1 MPSNDGRKQ
10 SAQVARHVVEVST
23 DALVGFAGLATEW
36 GITANTVS
44 RRLAF
49 LGIKP
54 IRQGN
59 FRFITAD
66 DKALADDLNQHI
78 LSGKPMDAFPRKAG
92 GEAST
97 IVKRDK
103 AQVAPQVADLV
114 QALSF
119 IHATQSS
126 ADPLRRAKALAEAA
140 DLSLV
145 LGTDE
150 LVALGVKG
158 VEGFAD
164 GDCAYG
170 YAFAK
175 HHQRGRTLW
184 TISRSL
190 IQRELPPTKALP
202 KQPVGFGLGIEAC
215 VDLVPMGIGNQI
227 FALNSL

>member
-1 MPSNDGRKQ
+1 MDNG
-10 SAQVARHVVEVST
+10 T
-23 DALVGFAGLATEW
+23 DALVGFAGLANEW
-36 GITANTVS
+36 GVTSNTVS

-59 FRFITAD
+59 FRFITAED
-66 DKALADDLNQHI
+66 RALADELNQHI
-78 LSGKPMDAFPRKAG
+78 LSGKPMDAFPRKAD

-119 IHATQSS
+119 IPTTQPPT
-126 ADPLRRAKALAEAA
+126 DPFRRAKALAEAA
-140 DLSLV
+140 DNCLV
-145 LGTDE
+145 LTADE
-150 LVALGVKG
+150 LAAVGVKG
-158 VEGFAD
+158 IDGFAD

-175 HHQRGRTLW
+175 HHQRGRVLW

-190 IQRELPPTKALP
+190 IHRELPPTKALP
-202 KQPVGFGLGIEAC
+202 KQQVGFGMGIEAC

>member
-1 MPSNDGRKQ
+1 MDHG
-10 SAQVARHVVEVST
+10 T
-23 DALVGFAGLATEW
+23 DALVGFAGLANEW
-36 GITANTVS
+36 GVTANTVS

-78 LSGKPMDAFPRKAG
+78 LSGKPMDAFPRKVD
-92 GEAST
+92 GEASA
-97 IVKRDK
+97 IVKK
-103 AQVAPQVADLV
+103 QSAQVAPQVADLV

-119 IHATQSS
+119 IQTAQPV
-126 ADPLRRAKALAEAA
+126 ADPFRRAKALAEAA
-140 DLSLV
+140 DAALV
-145 LGTDE
+145 LTTDE

-158 VEGFAD
+158 VEGFVD
-164 GDCAYG
+164 GDLAYG
-170 YAFAK
+170 YAFHK
-175 HHQRGRTLW
+175 HNQRNRTLW
-184 TISRSL
+184 TVTRAL
-190 IQRELPPTKALP
+190 TQREFPPAKALP
-202 KQPVGFGLGIEAC
+202 KQVGFGMGIEAC